1 LYLFKHRRRFGY
13 SIRNFGRIVNWPIF
27 KSISLV
33 DVFKGS
39 TWDFTVGYDYMP
51 NQFVTFRG
59 EVNHRAA
66 DVNYFA
72 GANGVTGP
80 DGTNSNNTGQSPAGW
95 TPDLV
100 QAETRMNFAMLVRF

>member
-1 LYLFKHRRRFGY
+1 M
-13 SIRNFGRIVNWPIF
+13 
-27 KSISLV
+27 V